1 MTTAGGRFYQEY
13 MKVSL
18 RDVLLE
24 DLSTLEH
31 TQSACATRA
40 KTHMVLQDYEIMVRH
55 QFRVIERLIQDG
67 ASSPKAA
74 Q

>member
-1 MTTAGGRFYQEY
+1 

-31 TQSACATRA
+31 NQAACATRA
-40 KTHMVLQDYEIMVRH
+40 KTHMVLQDFEIMVRH
-55 QFRVIERLIQDG
+55 QFTVIERMISEGLAG
-67 ASSPKAA
+67 EAGH
-74 Q
+74 